1 MNTPTPSP
9 AASPKTH
16 PRVVLVGPPGVGKT
30 TVGRLLAQHWHVAF
44 CDTDDI
50 VSSHAGRPVAD
61 IFIDSGEQHFRA
73 LERQAVADAVAEFTG
88 VLALGGGAVVDA
100 GTRDLLGDQQVVFL
114 DVGLADAAK
123 RVGLNRD
130 RPLLLGNVRG
140 QWLELMAARR
150 PWYEAVA
157 DVVVPTDGLDPGAV
171 VDAIVAALSAGRRAA
186 PAVDPAR

>member
-61 IFIDSGEQHFRA
+61 IFIDSGEEHFRA

-114 DVGLADAAK
+114 DVGLADAVR
-123 RVGLNRD
+123 RVGLARD
-130 RPLLLGNVRG
+130 RPLLLGNPRAELNRLL
-140 QWLELMAARR
+140 LERR
-150 PWYEAVA
+150 PHYLDVAAATVMTDGRAPEEVAA
-157 DVVVPTDGLDPGAV
+157 DVLQAL
-171 VDAIVAALSAGRRAA
+171 AA
-186 PAVDPAR
+186 